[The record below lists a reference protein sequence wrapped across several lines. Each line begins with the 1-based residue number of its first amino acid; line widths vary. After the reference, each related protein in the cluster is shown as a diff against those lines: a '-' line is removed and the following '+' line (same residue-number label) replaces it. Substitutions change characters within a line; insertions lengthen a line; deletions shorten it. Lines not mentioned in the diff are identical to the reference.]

1 MFLSRREPYRVKLC
15 TLSAINR
22 VYSFRYSR
30 DGSPRERKSKPGE
43 HFRCRNS
50 VVSIPAWMDSAWGRF
65 GVDFAG
71 HLVTA
76 LFRECH
82 CHRWQAWA
90 ALKIRQQSA
99 SPALDLQR
107 SFSRISSSWTWAGGG
122 GRIGKL
128 RSLLEKSMIGVT
140 APSVG
145 GKQTFA
151 TCFFCRGGLSVYHEE
166 QALLS
171 GGS

>member
-1 MFLSRREPYRVKLC
+1 M
-15 TLSAINR
+15 
-22 VYSFRYSR
+22 
-30 DGSPRERKSKPGE
+30 
-43 HFRCRNS
+43 
-50 VVSIPAWMDSAWGRF
+50 
-65 GVDFAG
+65 DFAG

-82 CHRWQAWA
+82 CHRWQTWA

-128 RSLLEKSMIGVT
+128 RSLLGKSMIGVT

-151 TCFFCRGGLSVYHEE
+151 TCFFSRGGLSVYHEE